1 MNSPVLL
8 EDARRNLAEVNN
20 RFADV
25 IDPVESK
32 SAS

>member
-8 EDARRNLAEVNN
+8 EDTRRNLAEVNN
-20 RFADV
+20 RLADV